1 MIIDDTQSI
10 RETLEE
16 IVTERSESDSRN
28 YHLLN
33 LLNTDNPVLPF
44 DKAGID
50 YPVQSP
56 FDICATLTDKQRML
70 ASVLAL
76 KASLPEDRNG
86 SFLDDTDLIHMYYQ
100 NMRKL
105 DASLFQNDP
114 YLQKISLPLGK
125 QGNFLFGFQ
134 NYEKDKLFHY
144 GETEPY
150 GYGDILKLAWFD
162 ENVKYPFV
170 TENGTYFS
178 SVSADLI
185 VTAQAFIRPVSQSV
199 LILGCG
205 IGYLPYLIHR
215 KDSVSSVT
223 IVEKD
228 PDVIALFQNSI
239 LPQFD
244 HPEKI
249 HIIASDAFEYLRK
262 EETEEKWIITDLY
275 SSSLE
280 GVRPYLEMKK
290 LEHLHKRSRYLYWIE
305 ENILSNLKS
314 AFVVMTISSLMPDVK
329 EKDLMQS
336 EEEGK
341 DIIDALKPF
350 MEDLHIHT
358 NTQLKE
364 LFTSKGLKRY
374 LSKQGNKLV

>member
-1 MIIDDTQSI
+1 MIIDDTPSI

-44 DKAGID
+44 EKAGND
-50 YPVQSP
+50 YPDQPP
-56 FDICATLTDKQRML
+56 FDICATLTDQQRML
-70 ASVLAL
+70 ASILAL
-76 KASLPEDRNG
+76 KAALPEDQNG
-86 SFLDDTDLIHMYYQ
+86 SFLDDTQLIHMYYR

-105 DASLFQNDP
+105 DASLFRKDP
-114 YLQKISLPLGK
+114 YLQKISLPLGR
-125 QGNFLFGFQ
+125 QGDFLFGFQ
-134 NYEKDKLFHY
+134 NYEKDRLFHY

-150 GYGDILKLAWFD
+150 GYCDALKLAWFA
-162 ENVKYPFV
+162 ENVKYPSV
-170 TENGTYFS
+170 TKNGAYFS
-178 SVSADLI
+178 SISADQIL
-185 VTAQAFIRPVSQSV
+185 TAQSFIRPVSQSA

-205 IGYLPYLIHR
+205 IGYLPYLIHC

-223 IVEKD
+223 IVEKN
-228 PDVIALFQNSI
+228 PEVISLFQNSI

-249 HIIASDAFEYLRK
+249 RIVEADAYEYLK
-262 EETEEKWIITDLY
+262 NEEVPEKWIITDLY

-280 GVRPYLEMKK
+280 GVRPYLEIKK
-290 LEHLHKRSRYLYWIE
+290 LEHLHKHSKYLYWIE

-314 AFVVMTISSLMPDVK
+314 ALVVMVISSMKPDIK
-329 EKDLMQS
+329 EEDLIQS
-336 EEEGK
+336 EKEGK
-341 DIIDALKPF
+341 DIIGSLKPF
-350 MEDLHIHT
+350 MADLHIHT

-364 LFTSKGLKRY
+364 IFTSKGLKKY
-374 LSKQGNKLV
+374 LAKQGSSLL